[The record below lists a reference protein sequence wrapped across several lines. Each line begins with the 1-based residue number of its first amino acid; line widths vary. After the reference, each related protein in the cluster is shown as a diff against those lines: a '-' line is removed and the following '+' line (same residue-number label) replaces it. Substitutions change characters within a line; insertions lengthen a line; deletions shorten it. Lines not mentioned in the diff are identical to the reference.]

1 MSNFCFDYMTSIWF
15 CIIFGVTFG
24 GETGMSAM
32 VLVDLVGCSKF
43 TLSWGIQSLFMGIG
57 NVIGPPIAGKMKKM
71 LTLPCKSESNVTNFH

>member
-1 MSNFCFDYMTSIWF
+1 
-15 CIIFGVTFG
+15 
-24 GETGMSAM
+24 MSAM